1 LIGTQL
7 DVSVTDLNGRGPMQ
21 LKNLIHVRDIEYFEG
36 PLLSEYKDENGNS
49 YIKKWCSWNDV
60 SETWL
65 LVLTTKNNINAYL
78 SKNISLLKLIENGKQ
93 FIIET
98 RNINGSS
105 SSHNVMFED
114 IDVDYLPKNDAFYD
128 ESLAPRL
135 TKK

>member
-1 LIGTQL
+1 MIRNALQP
-7 DVSVTDLNGRGPMQ
+7 SMQ

-36 PLLSEYKDENGNS
+36 PLLSEYKDDKENI
-49 YIKKWCSWNDV
+49 YIKKWCSWNNV

-65 LVLTTKNNINAYL
+65 LVLTTKTNMYDYL
-78 SKNISLLKLIENGKQ
+78 SKNISLLNLIQNGKK

-114 IDVDYLPKNDAFYD
+114 IDTDYLPKNDAFYD
-128 ESLAPRL
+128 ESLAPRAEPK
-135 TKK
+135 T

>member
-1 LIGTQL
+1 
-7 DVSVTDLNGRGPMQ
+7 MQ
-21 LKNLIHVRDIEYFEG
+21 LKNLIHIRDIEYFEG
-36 PLLSEYKDENGNS
+36 PLLSEYKDDNENI

-65 LVLTTKNNINAYL
+65 LVLTTSEDINKYL
-78 SKNISLLKLIENGKQ
+78 SKTMSLLNLIQNGKN

-114 IDVDYLPKNDAFYD
+114 IDVDYLPKNNAFYD
-128 ESLAPRL
+128 ESLAPR
-135 TKK
+135 TPKK